1 MITNEMLNTR
11 MQLPIELKIAMS
23 RKRIK
28 QWINKFGVNGCYI
41 SFSGGK
47 DSTVLKHMVE
57 SVVKSDYM
65 LRSVIPSVFI
75 NTGLEFPEIVEFVR
89 TQENV
94 IEIKPKMPFNEVI
107 KKYGYPVIS
116 KEQSQFLSEIQN
128 TKSEKLMDIRL
139 NGNKYGRGKVSDKWK
154 FLIDAPFKISHK
166 CCDVMKKNPAKYYE
180 KETGRKPFLGTM
192 VQESQLRRQKYIKN
206 GCNAFD
212 AKRPNSAPLS
222 FWTENDI
229 WEYIRKYNISYSK
242 IYDMGY
248 NRTGCMFCMY
258 GCHLAKEENN
268 FQRMQKTHPKQYNY
282 CINKLGCGKVLDY
295 INIPYENKQLELF

>member
-1 MITNEMLNTR
+1 MITNEMLKTR
-11 MQLPIELKIAMS
+11 QMLSLEQKINMS
-23 RKRIK
+23 KKRIK
-28 QWINKFGVNGCYI
+28 QWLNKFGVNGCYI

-47 DSTVLKHMVE
+47 DSTVLKHLVE
-57 SVVKSDYM
+57 QCIKEDF
-65 LRSVIPSVFI
+65 RFRGVIPSVFV

-94 IEIKPKMPFNEVI
+94 IEIKPKMLFNEVI

-192 VQESQLRRQKYIKN
+192 AQESQLRRQKFLKN

-212 AKRPNSAPLS
+212 VKRPNSAPLS

-258 GCHLAKEENN
+258 GCHHSDDDR

-282 CINKLGCGKVLDY
+282 CMNKLGCGKVLDY
-295 INIPYENKQLELF
+295 IGVKYD